1 MGRAARQRLRLSPRA
16 RPGLIGLL
24 LAALLAACAAEAPRQ
39 ERWIVFGSLAAV
51 QFPPGSETAAE
62 REALAGVARLWAA
75 LERDWHAWQPSTLTR
90 FNAALAG
97 GAMVTAPEA
106 LRLPI
111 ARSRPLLAE
120 SAGWFDPGIGR
131 LVALWG
137 FHTSDYPITSL
148 PPDAAALAAW
158 AARPDSLADLDCD
171 ADWRCRSRAPQL
183 QLDFN
188 AMAEGLALELAAA
201 QLRAQ
206 GVRHALLDLGGD
218 MLALG
223 ERAGRPWRVG
233 LDDGRGGVLGGVELR
248 DGEAFMSSGSYA
260 KWRPAPE
267 GGRWPHVLDPRSGQ
281 PARGTR
287 LVAVLHPDPVRADA
301 AATALLA
308 AGPERFARLVDSLRL
323 GCALLVD
330 EAGTAWLTP
339 GMAARFQWQQALP
352 QRRLPGAAAGCDPD
366 RPPS

>member
-1 MGRAARQRLRLSPRA
+1 MPRLA
-16 RPGLIGLL
+16 GTL
-24 LAALLAACAAEAPRQ
+24 LAALLAACTTEAPRQ
-39 ERWIVFGSLAAV
+39 ERWIAFGSFAAV
-51 QFPPGSETAAE
+51 QFPPGAESAAE
-62 REALAGVARLWAA
+62 REALAGVVRLWAA
-75 LERDWHAWQPSTLTR
+75 LERDWHAWEPSTLTR
-90 FNAALAG
+90 FNAALAS
-97 GAMVTAPEA
+97 GATVAAPEA

-137 FHTSDYPITSL
+137 FHTSEYPITTP
-148 PPDAAALAAW
+148 PPDAATLAAW

-171 ADWRCRSRAPQL
+171 PHWRCHSRAPRL

-201 QLRAQ
+201 QLRAH
-206 GVRHALLDLGGD
+206 GVQHALLDLGGD
-218 MLALG
+218 LLALG

-233 LDDGRGGVLGGVELR
+233 LDDGLGGVLGGVDLR
-248 DGEAFMSSGSYA
+248 DGEAFMSSGRYA
-260 KWRPAPE
+260 KWRPAPD
-267 GGRWPHVLDPRSGQ
+267 GGRWPHVLEPRSGQ
-281 PARGTR
+281 PARGAR

-308 AGPERFARLVDSLRL
+308 AGPEHFARLTASMRL

-330 EAGTAWLTP
+330 EGGTAWLTP
-339 GMAARFQWQQALP
+339 GMAARFQWQQQLP
-352 QRRLPGAAAGCDPD
+352 RSVLPGADAGCAPGSLGSGN
-366 RPPS
+366 RTTRN